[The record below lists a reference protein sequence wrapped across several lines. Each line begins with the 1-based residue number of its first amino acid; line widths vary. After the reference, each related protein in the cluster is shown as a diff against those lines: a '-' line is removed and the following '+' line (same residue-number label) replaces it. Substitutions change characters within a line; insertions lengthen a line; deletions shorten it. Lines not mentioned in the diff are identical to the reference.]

1 MFQGVELLFQ
11 QEIVNRDIHFEANVQ
26 GNFKNIMMYA
36 DKDRIKQVLVNLVSN
51 AIKFCSS
58 TIQVDCFEVPA
69 KNIMKTIDSKVSI
82 YGSLQQPVKLRME
95 EVKNCKNQKMS
106 KKKLSVDGKLSALNL
121 AHKLIA
127 K

>member
-1 MFQGVELLFQ
+1 MELLFQ
-11 QEIVNRDIHFEANVQ
+11 QDIINRDIHFEANVQ

-69 KNIMKTIDSKVSI
+69 KKIMKTIDPKVSI
-82 YGSLQQPVKLRME
+82 CGLLQKMIKLRVE
-95 EVKNCKNQKMS
+95 EVKNYRDQQMS
-106 KKKLSVDGKLSALNL
+106 KRKSSIDGKLSALNL
-121 AHKLIA
+121 AHKLIE